1 MDGRDARDVQDHRDV
16 QDRREVQA
24 EPAEQAERIVPHDGP
39 IGAAH
44 SSVEHAGDAHAAD
57 AHISALRAV
66 SAPSRVAEPAE
77 GISTEELALAARNHG
92 LPLEALRY
100 EVTPPGLHYV
110 LVHYD
115 IPTVGAGEV
124 DDWTLTVR
132 GRVRNPL
139 SLDLAT
145 LRSFPAVTHR
155 VTMECAG
162 NGRARLN
169 PRPVSQ
175 PWLVEAV
182 GTADWTGVPLRT
194 LLAEAGVEP
203 DAVEAVFTGADHGV
217 ERGVEQDY
225 QRSLPLSDATADDP
239 EVLVAYE
246 MNGAPLPPQHGHPVR
261 LVVPGWYGMA
271 HVKWL
276 RDIALTSTPFT
287 GFQQAVAYRYRRS
300 ADNPDD
306 PGEPVTRIA
315 PRALMIPPGF
325 PDFMSRTRVVR
336 PGPVPLEGRAWSGHA
351 PVTKVEVST
360 DDGDTWTE
368 AALDEGLKES
378 AWAWRSW
385 RTTWE
390 ATPGTHVLSARATDA
405 AGHTQPLD
413 QPWNRGGFGNNLVQR
428 IPVICLPPGD

>member
-1 MDGRDARDVQDHRDV
+1 M
-16 QDRREVQA
+16 
-24 EPAEQAERIVPHDGP
+24 
-39 IGAAH
+39 
-44 SSVEHAGDAHAAD
+44 
-57 AHISALRAV
+57 SALRAV
-66 SAPSRVAEPAE
+66 SAPARLAEPVE
-77 GISTEELALAARNHG
+77 GISQEELALAARNHG

-100 EVTPPGLHYV
+100 DLTPPGLHYV

-115 IPTVGAGEV
+115 IPVADA
-124 DDWTLTVR
+124 DDWTLTIG
-132 GRVRNPL
+132 GRVRTPL
-139 SLDLAT
+139 SLDMTA
-145 LRSFPAVTHR
+145 LRSFPPVTHR

-162 NGRARLN
+162 NGRARLT

-225 QRSLPLSDATADDP
+225 QRSLPLEDATADDP

-246 MNGAPLPPQHGHPVR
+246 MNGAPLPPQHGHPLR

-287 GFQQAVAYRYRRS
+287 GFQQAVAYRYRES
-300 ADNPDD
+300 PDD
-306 PGEPVTRIA
+306 LGDPVTRIS

-336 PGPVPLEGRAWSGHA
+336 PGTVKLEGRAWSGHA

-360 DDGDTWTE
+360 DDGESWQE
-368 AALDEGLKES
+368 AELPLPES
-378 AWAWRSW
+378 PDGDDGRAGWAWRSW
-385 RTTWE
+385 RTTWT

-405 AGHTQPLD
+405 AGHSQPLT
-413 QPWNRGGFGNNLVQR
+413 QPWNRGGFRNNLVQR
-428 IPVICLPPGD
+428 IAVFCLPQGD